1 MAANTQPGSALTLG
15 DFLRDR
21 RARLAPEAGAP
32 ARRRTPGLRREEV
45 AARAGVSVTWY
56 TWLEQGRG
64 GPPSEDVL
72 ERLAR
77 ALALG
82 AEEREVLFLL
92 AQQRPPPIEPVP
104 TPGVPAAMQRMLQA
118 LPSSP
123 AFVKTACWD
132 VLAWNAAAAAV
143 FRDYGAMPPHERNVL
158 RCLFLDPE
166 RKRRLPD
173 WESDARFALAA
184 FRVDAV
190 RMGSPSE
197 AAALVA
203 ELSGASADFRR
214 LWADHELRSY
224 GSGVKRLDHEIAGPL
239 QLEYT
244 SLTIDGLPGLGL
256 VVYTA
261 LTAKDAAAIE
271 RLVAD
276 QGATERTGAST

>member
-1 MAANTQPGSALTLG
+1 MAANTLPGSALSLG

-21 RARLAPEAGAP
+21 RARLAPGAGAP

-64 GPPSEDVL
+64 GPPSDEVL

-77 ALALG
+77 ALQLG
-82 AEEREVLFLL
+82 VDEREVLFLL
-92 AQQRPPPIEPVP
+92 AQQRPPPLEPAR
-104 TPGVPAAMQRMLQA
+104 TPEVPAAMRRMLNA
-118 LPSSP
+118 LPLSP
-123 AFVKTACWD
+123 ALVKTACWD

-143 FRDYGAMPPHERNVL
+143 FMDYGAMPPQERNVL

-190 RMGSPSE
+190 RTGRPAE
-197 AAALVA
+197 ADALVA
-203 ELSGASADFRR
+203 ELSAASDDFRR
-214 LWADHELRSY
+214 MWADHELRSY
-224 GSGVKRLDHEIAGPL
+224 GTGVKRLEHAIAGPL
-239 QLEYT
+239 ALEYT
-244 SLTIDGLPGLGL
+244 SLTVDGLPGLGL
-256 VVYTA
+256 VVYTP
-261 LTAKDAAAIE
+261 LTAADANAIA
-271 RLVAD
+271 RLLAD
-276 QGATERTGAST
+276 VREAQSP